1 MLRIQNCLQFKD
13 PVGRIYQTGERLL
26 SLRDNAQVYSLTDND
41 QYLFV
46 WFMGENHPSE
56 NAIQTMCD
64 CASDACVR
72 ANVLWPELICYRLD
86 DDMFCGFLTKAIPMG
101 PELTVLSRVLPK
113 EVDIKQRLTLG
124 RNLANCIHAVHQ
136 TSRRYVLGAPQPGDF
151 HLAADG
157 RVVFCYAYRC
167 AMDVRDAHN
176 SIFVAPECRAMH
188 SGPSAKADA
197 FSFAMILFLL
207 LTGTLPFG
215 GQDPEANFDEEQIV
229 DMILNGESIYY
240 YEYLPQAM
248 ALAEKISAISPAL
261 SQLFRET
268 FDYCGYTRYDDHR
281 PCMEDWIIALEKPI
295 ELSSGQAPFERGIMK

>member
-26 SLRDNAQVYSLTDND
+26 SLRDNAQVYSLVDND

-46 WFMGENHPSE
+46 WFVGDNHPSE

-64 CASDACVR
+64 CASDACVN

-86 DDMFCGFLTKAIPMG
+86 DDMFCGFLTKAIPVG
-101 PELTVLSRVLPK
+101 QELTVLSRALP
-113 EVDIKQRLTLG
+113 EQMDIKERLILG
-124 RNLANCIHAVHQ
+124 RNLANCIHAVHC

-151 HLAADG
+151 HLASDG

-167 AMDVRDAHN
+167 AMDVRDSLN
-176 SIFVAPECRAMH
+176 SVFVAPECRTMQ

-215 GQDPEANFDEEQIV
+215 AQDPEADFDEEQIV

-240 YEYLPQAM
+240 YENLPQAM
-248 ALAEKISAISPAL
+248 ALEKKISDISPAL
-261 SQLFRET
+261 ARLFRET
-268 FDYCGYTRYDDHR
+268 FDYCGYAKYDDRR
-281 PCMEDWIIALEKPI
+281 PDMEDWITVLEKPV
-295 ELSSGQAPFERGIMK
+295 EFPYKQTPFERGMIP